1 MLASPIESLMLSLG
15 ASAITDVFIVSILLT
30 LALAI
35 HFKRKNQ
42 GQGFTHYA
50 PTLLTTLGILGT
62 FAGIIV
68 GLLDFDVNNIEKSIP
83 ALLSG
88 LKTAFITSLVGML
101 ASIFYKVLV
110 ASGYLTTVTDPAL
123 DEDQI
128 GATHIYTAIQQQAA
142 ETAALTKAIG
152 GNEDSSLLSQFKLM
166 RADITDNHKSGQRV
180 REQVADTLAD
190 IQKGVS
196 AQQTEFKEFQDRL
209 WHNLQDFADMLSKSA
224 TETVIN
230 ALKDVIK
237 DFNNNLTE
245 QFGENFKQLNAA
257 VEKLVEWQENYKG
270 QIADMTAQYAQGV
283 QAIMATEQ
291 SVGHISERAG
301 TIPEAMERLKAV
313 VEVNQHQIGEL
324 DRHLAAFSEV
334 RDRAVEAVPEIRKQ
348 IDETIAGAQQ
358 VSKDITSG
366 MQGVAESVQKV
377 MSESAQQ
384 SAKQIAESAST
395 LSQAISTGADEFVTN
410 THGVN
415 ASLQSTSDALQKHT
429 HDSRQTMQD
438 ALEEVNG
445 ILRSLVA
452 DMKSETQLVNKQFA
466 DVGESVIREAGS
478 VQKTMN
484 ANVQEMMSSVRSA
497 FEEAAQR
504 QTEAHQRVLSGLS
517 QHADKALADTGE
529 SVAKQVNALDRAL
542 EREMNQ
548 VMTEMGRA
556 LARISG
562 QFTSDYSKLVNEMDR
577 VVRTRTAG
585 AV

>member
-1 MLASPIESLMLSLG
+1 VTGSIEALLR
-15 ASAITDVFIVSILLT
+15 AISAGLIADVFVILILVT
-30 LALAI
+30 LVAAI
-35 HFKRKNQ
+35 HLKRQNQ
-42 GQGFTHYA
+42 AQGFTHYA

-68 GLLDFDVNNIEKSIP
+68 GLVDFDVNAIEQSIP
-83 ALLSG
+83 ALLAG
-88 LKTAFITSLVGML
+88 LKTAFITSLIGML
-101 ASIFYKVLV
+101 CSIIYKVLA
-110 ASGYLTTVTDPAL
+110 ASGLISPKLEATM
-123 DEDQI
+123 DEEQI
-128 GATHIYTAIQQQAA
+128 GATDMYAVMQRQAD
-142 ETAALTKAIG
+142 ETAALAKAIG
-152 GNEDSSLLSQFKLM
+152 GTEDSSLLSQIKLM
-166 RADITDNHKSGQRV
+166 RSDITDNHKTSQRV
-180 REQVADTLAD
+180 RELTAKTLVD
-190 IQKGVS
+190 IQKDVS
-196 AQQTEFKEFQDRL
+196 AQQAEFSEFQNRL
-209 WHNLQDFADMLSKSA
+209 WRNLQDFADMLSKSA

-230 ALKDVIK
+230 ALKDVIR

-283 QAIMATEQ
+283 QAITSTEQ
-291 SVGHISERAG
+291 SVEKISERAD
-301 TIPEAMERLKAV
+301 TIPEAMERLKSV

-324 DRHLAAFSEV
+324 DRHLTAFSEV

-348 IDETIAGAQQ
+348 IDETIVGAQQ

-377 MSESAQQ
+377 MSESAEQ
-384 SAKQIAESAST
+384 SAKQIADSAST
-395 LSQAISTGADEFVTN
+395 LSKAISTGADEFVTN
-410 THGVN
+410 SHGVN
-415 ASLQSTSDALQKHT
+415 ASLQSTSDTLQKHT
-429 HDSRQTMQD
+429 DQSRQTMQD

-445 ILRSLVA
+445 IMRALVA
-452 DMKSETQLVNKQFA
+452 DMKSETQEVNKKFA
-466 DVGESVIREAGS
+466 DVGESVIREAGA
-478 VQKTMN
+478 VQKTMS
-484 ANVQEMMSSVRSA
+484 ANVQELVNSVRSA

-504 QTEAHQRVLSGLS
+504 QTEAHQRVLNGLT

-529 SVAKQVNALDRAL
+529 SVAKQVNAIDRAL

-577 VVRTRTAG
+577 VVRNRTAG

>member
-1 MLASPIESLMLSLG
+1 MLNLIESLLRG
-15 ASAITDVFIVSILLT
+15 ISATGIADAFIVSIFLT
-30 LALAI
+30 LAISLYL
-35 HFKRKNQ
+35 KRSNR

-68 GLLDFDVNNIEKSIP
+68 GLLDFDVNKIEQSIP
-83 ALLSG
+83 ALLAG
-88 LKTAFITSLVGML
+88 LKTAFITSLIGML

-110 ASGYLTTVTDPAL
+110 SSGYLTKAVDPAL

-128 GATHIYTAIQQQAA
+128 GATDIYAAIVRQADEMA
-142 ETAALTKAIG
+142 VLSKAIG
-152 GNEDSSLLSQFKLM
+152 GEEDSSLLSQIKLM
-166 RADITDNHKSGQRV
+166 RADITDNHKSSQRV
-180 REQVADTLAD
+180 RELMGTTLVD
-190 IQKGVS
+190 IQNDVA
-196 AQQTEFKEFQDRL
+196 AQQAEFKEFQERL
-209 WHNLQDFADMLSKSA
+209 WRNLQDFADMLSKSA

-270 QIADMTAQYAQGV
+270 QISDMTAQYAQGV
-283 QAIMATEQ
+283 QAITATEQ
-291 SVGHISERAG
+291 SMEKISERAG
-301 TIPEAMERLKAV
+301 TIPETMERLQTV
-313 VEVNQHQIGEL
+313 VEVNQHQINEL
-324 DRHLAAFSEV
+324 DRHLTAFSDV

-358 VSKDITSG
+358 VNQEITTG

-377 MSESAQQ
+377 MSDSAEQ
-384 SAKQIAESAST
+384 SAKQIADSAST
-395 LSQAISTGADEFVTN
+395 LSQAIATGAEEFVAN
-410 THGVN
+410 SHGVN
-415 ASLQSTSDALQKHT
+415 ASLQSTSDVLQQHS
-429 HDSRQTMQD
+429 HESRQTLQD
-438 ALEEVNG
+438 ALEEVNASM
-445 ILRSLVA
+445 RALVT
-452 DMKSETQLVNKQFA
+452 DMKTETEQVNKKFA
-466 DVGESVIREAGS
+466 DVGESVIREAGA
-478 VQKTMN
+478 VQKTMTAN
-484 ANVQEMMSSVRSA
+484 AQELMDSVRQA

-517 QHADKALADTGE
+517 QQADKALADTGE
-529 SVAKQVNALDRAL
+529 SVTKQVNALDRAL

-562 QFTSDYSKLVNEMDR
+562 QFTSDYSKLVKEMDN
-577 VVRTRTAG
+577 VVRRTAG
-585 AV
+585 AA

>member
-1 MLASPIESLMLSLG
+1 MSNLIESLLRG
-15 ASAITDVFIVSILLT
+15 ISATGIADVFIVAIILT
-30 LALAI
+30 LAISIYL
-35 HFKRKNQ
+35 KRKNQ

-83 ALLSG
+83 VLLAG
-88 LKTAFITSLVGML
+88 LKTAFITSLIGML

-110 ASGYLTTVTDPAL
+110 SSGYLTTAIDPAL

-128 GATHIYTAIQQQAA
+128 GATDIYSAIKRQAD
-142 ETAALTKAIG
+142 ETAALAKAIG
-152 GNEDSSLLSQFKLM
+152 GNEDSSLLSQIKLM
-166 RADITDNHKSGQRV
+166 RSDITDNHKTSQRV
-180 REQVADTLAD
+180 RELSAKTLVD
-190 IQKGVS
+190 IQKEVS
-196 AQQTEFKEFQDRL
+196 AQQAEFGEFQNRL
-209 WHNLQDFADMLSKSA
+209 WRNLQDFADMLSKSA

-283 QAIMATEQ
+283 QAITSTEQ
-291 SVGHISERAG
+291 SVEKISERAG

-324 DRHLAAFSEV
+324 DRHLVAFSEV

-358 VSKDITSG
+358 VSKDITTG

-377 MSESAQQ
+377 LSESAEQ
-384 SAKQIAESAST
+384 SAKQIVDSAST

-410 THGVN
+410 SHGVN
-415 ASLQSTSDALQKHT
+415 ASLQSTSDSLQKHT
-429 HDSRQTMQD
+429 DESRQMMQD

-445 ILRSLVA
+445 ILRALVA
-452 DMKSETQLVNKQFA
+452 DMKSETQEVNKKFA
-466 DVGESVIREAGS
+466 DVGESVIREAGA
-478 VQKTMN
+478 VQKTMS
-484 ANVQEMMSSVRSA
+484 ANVQELINSVRSA

-517 QHADKALADTGE
+517 QHADKALTDTAE
-529 SVAKQVNALDRAL
+529 SVTKQVNAIDRAL
-542 EREMNQ
+542 EHEMNQ

>member
-1 MLASPIESLMLSLG
+1 MSNLIESLLRG
-15 ASAITDVFIVSILLT
+15 ISATGIADVFIVAIILT
-30 LALAI
+30 LAISIYL
-35 HFKRKNQ
+35 KRKNQ

-83 ALLSG
+83 ALLAG
-88 LKTAFITSLVGML
+88 LKTAFITSLIGML

-110 ASGYLTTVTDPAL
+110 SSGYLTTAIDPAL

-128 GATHIYTAIQQQAA
+128 GATDIYSAIKRQSDETTALA
-142 ETAALTKAIG
+142 KAIG
-152 GNEDSSLLSQFKLM
+152 GNEDSSLLSQIKLM
-166 RADITDNHKSGQRV
+166 RADITDNHKTSQRV
-180 REQVADTLAD
+180 RELSAKTLVD
-190 IQKGVS
+190 IQKEVS
-196 AQQTEFKEFQDRL
+196 AQQAEFGEFQNRL
-209 WHNLQDFADMLSKSA
+209 WRNLQDFADMLSKSA

-283 QAIMATEQ
+283 QAITSTEQ
-291 SVGHISERAG
+291 SVEKISERAG

-324 DRHLAAFSEV
+324 DRHLAAFSDV

-358 VSKDITSG
+358 VSKDITTG

-377 MSESAQQ
+377 MSESAEQ
-384 SAKQIAESAST
+384 SAKQIVDSAST

-410 THGVN
+410 SHGVN

-429 HDSRQTMQD
+429 DESRQMMQD

-445 ILRSLVA
+445 VLRSLVA
-452 DMKSETQLVNKQFA
+452 DMKTETEQVNKKFA
-466 DVGESVIREAGS
+466 DVGESVIREAGA
-478 VQKTMN
+478 VQKTMS
-484 ANVQEMMSSVRSA
+484 ANVQELVNSVRIA

-504 QTEAHQRVLSGLS
+504 QTEAHQRVLNGLT
-517 QHADKALADTGE
+517 QHADKALADTAE
-529 SVAKQVNALDRAL
+529 SVTKQVNAIDRAL

>member
-1 MLASPIESLMLSLG
+1 MTSSIEGLLR
-15 ASAITDVFIVSILLT
+15 AVSAQFIADIFVALILLT
-30 LALAI
+30 LFAAMYL
-35 HFKRKNQ
+35 KRQSQ

-68 GLLDFDVNNIEKSIP
+68 GLVDFDVDAIEQSIP
-83 ALLSG
+83 ALLAG

-101 ASIFYKVLV
+101 CSIVYKVLA
-110 ASGYLTTVTDPAL
+110 ASGVLAAKLDATL

-128 GATHIYTAIQQQAA
+128 GATDIYALMQRQTE
-142 ETAALTKAIG
+142 ETSQLTHAIG
-152 GNEDSSLLSQFKLM
+152 GDSDSSLISQMKLL
-166 RADITDNHKSGQRV
+166 RADVSDHHKSAHRV
-180 REQVADTLAD
+180 RELSAKTLVD
-190 IQKGVS
+190 IQKDIV
-196 AQQTEFKEFQDRL
+196 AQQEEFTAFQDRL
-209 WHNLQDFADMLSKSA
+209 WRNFQDFADMLSKSA

-230 ALKDVIK
+230 ALKEVIS
-237 DFNNNLTE
+237 DFNRNLTE

-270 QIADMTAQYAQGV
+270 QIADMTKQYAQGV
-283 QAIMATEQ
+283 QAITSTEQ
-291 SVGHISERAG
+291 SVEKISERAG
-301 TIPEAMERLKAV
+301 TIPEAMERLKTV

-324 DRHLAAFSEV
+324 DRHLAAFSDV

-348 IDETIAGAQQ
+348 IDDTITGAQQ
-358 VSKDITSG
+358 VSKEITSG

-377 MSESAQQ
+377 LSESAEQ
-384 SAKQIAESAST
+384 SAKQIAESAGT

-429 HDSRQTMQD
+429 DESRQTMQD

-452 DMKSETQLVNKQFA
+452 DMKTETAEVNKKFA
-466 DVGESVIREAGS
+466 DVGESVVREAGA
-478 VQKTMN
+478 VQKTMT
-484 ANVQEMMSSVRSA
+484 ANVQELMNNVRSA

-504 QTEAHQRVLSGLS
+504 QVEAHQRVLNGLS

-548 VMTEMGRA
+548 VMNEMGRA

-577 VVRTRTAG
+577 VVRNRTAG